1 MNKSLRALVIALAAA
16 GSLGL
21 AGLAHAQGLRPE
33 IGKPLQQAG
42 QLLKAGN
49 AKGALAEVRKAEAV
63 GGKTPAEQLTIDRM
77 KAAAA
82 QRAGDNTTAIQALN
96 SIYGK
101 VSGAEKA
108 QTAEQLAYAY
118 AQAKDWKQAETWANN
133 ARSLGRDS
141 AQLQQLTQY
150 LQAQTGDYSA
160 IARDASASIA
170 AAEKARRR
178 PDEGDLL
185 RLADAQQRM
194 KNNTGYVDTLEKLL
208 AYYPKKDYW
217 AAYLGRLPRK
227 SGFSGRYGLDV
238 MRLKLATDTLE
249 TTDEVFEMAQLAIQD
264 RLPAEGLQII
274 DKGFAN
280 GLLGTGPEAG
290 RHERLRDLARKRDA
304 ERRASLPADAAE
316 AVSKGDAEAL
326 VDLGYTYVTMG
337 EVDKGVKMIEQGIA
351 KGGLKR
357 PEEAQLRL
365 GMAQL
370 HSPKLKAS
378 ALKTLRSIK
387 GTDGAAEIGR
397 LWAVLGHI

>member
-1 MNKSLRALVIALAAA
+1 MNKSLRALAVTLAAA
-16 GSLGL
+16 CSLS
-21 AGLAHAQGLRPE
+21 LAHAQALRPE

-63 GGKTPAEQLTIDRM
+63 GAKTSAEQLTIDRM

-82 QRAGDNTTAIQALN
+82 QRAGDNATAIQALN

-108 QTAEQLAYAY
+108 QTAEQLAYTY
-118 AQAKDWKQAETWANN
+118 AQVKDWKQAETWANN
-133 ARSLGRDS
+133 ARSLGRDR

-160 IARDASASIA
+160 IARDAAASIA

-194 KNNTGYVDTLEKLL
+194 KNTAGYVDTLEKLL
-208 AYYPKKDYW
+208 AYYPKKEYW
-217 AAYLGRLPRK
+217 SAYLSRLPRK

-264 RLPAEGLQII
+264 RLPAEGLRII
-274 DKGFAN
+274 DKGFAS

-290 RHERLRDLARKRDA
+290 RHERLRELARKRDA
-304 ERRASLPADAAE
+304 ERRATLPADAAE
-316 AVSKGDAEAL
+316 AASKGDAQAL

-370 HSPKLKAS
+370 HAPQLKPA

-397 LWAVLGHI
+397 LWAVLGHV

>member
-1 MNKSLRALVIALAAA
+1 MTKTLRALAIALAAA
-16 GSLGL
+16 GSLTL
-21 AGLAHAQGLRPE
+21 AQAQGLRPE
-33 IGKPLQQAG
+33 IGKPLQQASA
-42 QLLKAGN
+42 LLKAGN
-49 AKGALAEVRKAEAV
+49 ARGALAEVRKAEAV
-63 GGKTPAEQLTIDRM
+63 GGKTAAEQLTIDRM

-82 QRAGDNTTAIQALN
+82 QRAGDNGTAIQALN
-96 SIYGK
+96 AIYGK

-108 QTAEQLAYAY
+108 QTAEQLAFAY
-118 AQAKDWKQAETWANN
+118 SQIKDWKQSETWANN

-141 AQLQQLTQY
+141 AQLQQLMQY
-150 LQAQTGDYSA
+150 LQAQTGDYGA
-160 IARDASASIA
+160 IARDAAASIA

-238 MRLKLATDTLE
+238 MRLKLATGTLE
-249 TTDEVFEMAQLAIQD
+249 STDEVFEMAQLAIQD
-264 RLPAEGLQII
+264 GLTTEGLQII
-274 DKGFAN
+274 DKGFAS
-280 GLLGTGPEAG
+280 GLLGAGPEAG

-304 ERRASLPADAAE
+304 ERRESLPAAAAE
-316 AVSKGDAEAL
+316 AASRGDAEAL
-326 VDLGYTYVTMG
+326 VDIGYTYVTMG
-337 EVDKGVKMIEQGIA
+337 DVDKGVKMIEQGIA

-357 PEEAQLRL
+357 PQEAQLRL

-370 HSPKLKAS
+370 RSPKLKA
-378 ALKTLRSIK
+378 AGLKTLRSIK

-397 LWAVLGHI
+397 LWAVLGHA